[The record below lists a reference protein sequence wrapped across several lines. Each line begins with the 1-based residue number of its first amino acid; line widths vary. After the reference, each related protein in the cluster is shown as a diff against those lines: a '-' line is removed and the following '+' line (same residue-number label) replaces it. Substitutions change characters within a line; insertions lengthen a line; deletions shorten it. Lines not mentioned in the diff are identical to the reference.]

1 MPHRQPKRRIYGEK
15 TYLDVEEVLHS
26 IQNLQ
31 RCVGHDLQ
39 AIWRCLLHKR
49 RDSLVRGRA
58 VIRFVARTN
67 KESGCAGEKKE
78 KQVGTHVSVT
88 CSSAP
93 TIPSK
98 YGESGPVFCSSLDS
112 YNSYSP
118 SARFIK
124 AQQQFAMICG
134 LSCKPATM
142 ALTSACKC
150 TSGLIDVIRFSQMR
164 PSVQAVVS
172 FTCGCESVIILI
184 KSGKAW
190 LTSGVSTLGSGPT
203 RIEPKDITAASR

>member
-1 MPHRQPKRRIYGEK
+1 
-15 TYLDVEEVLHS
+15 
-26 IQNLQ
+26 
-31 RCVGHDLQ
+31 
-39 AIWRCLLHKR
+39 
-49 RDSLVRGRA
+49 
-58 VIRFVARTN
+58 
-67 KESGCAGEKKE
+67 
-78 KQVGTHVSVT
+78 
-88 CSSAP
+88 
-93 TIPSK
+93 
-98 YGESGPVFCSSLDS
+98 
-112 YNSYSP
+112 
-118 SARFIK
+118 
-124 AQQQFAMICG
+124 
-134 LSCKPATM
+134 M